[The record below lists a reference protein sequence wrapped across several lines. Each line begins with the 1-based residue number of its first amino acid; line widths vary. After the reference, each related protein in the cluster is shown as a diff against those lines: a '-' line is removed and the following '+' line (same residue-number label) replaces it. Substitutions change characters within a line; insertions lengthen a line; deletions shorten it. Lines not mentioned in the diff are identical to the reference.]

1 MTFLLI
7 PIPTGRTARKI
18 RIKRRIEI
26 KAPGAFIRF
35 FATLVTLLG
44 CLGAPGLTIMRE
56 TTTVAAIMRWMALA
70 GTAALAASA
79 GTKAADAL
87 TTGTN
92 TVRQLSLQD
101 CIAEALQFNLDVQ
114 IERYNPIIGRRS
126 LSIAYAD
133 YDPTFRST
141 IQHNFDR
148 DPGGVD
154 AQGRPFVGRESDGE
168 TISVGLNGLLPSG
181 MTYNIGTTAGNTRFN
196 NQSIGAL
203 TESSFAQWTI
213 GELRQPLLKNSWIDG
228 TRYNIRAGKIGVR
241 QDELTLR
248 YRILTT
254 VAAVEQAYYDLVAT
268 IENVRNAEKSVELA
282 DRLYQENQK
291 RVQVGALAPLDEKE
305 SASQLASS
313 RADLITA
320 QTAVQTAENRLK
332 TLITDKYEVWLG
344 TTIRP
349 TEKLEALPQNFD
361 VQSSWDRSLALRP
374 DLQSQQLQLELQQLA
389 IRYQRN
395 QLFPQLDVFGQ
406 TAFSGSGQEF
416 NNPVGV
422 GTVGSGE
429 FSDGYRQ
436 VWRGDAPSYAIGGSL
451 TFPLTNR
458 RARENFAIAKDNAE
472 QAELRFRAYRQ
483 QILVEVD
490 NATKTAMSA
499 FERIG
504 ATQEARRFAEDALNA
519 EEKKFL
525 NGKSTSFLVLQAQ
538 QRLTAALLAELR
550 ALTEYNKALAALRA
564 AEGTTL
570 ERFNLDLGQVPSL

>member
-1 MTFLLI
+1 MH
-7 PIPTGRTARKI
+7 A
-18 RIKRRIEI
+18 
-26 KAPGAFIRF
+26 
-35 FATLVTLLG
+35 
-44 CLGAPGLTIMRE
+44 
-56 TTTVAAIMRWMALA
+56 TTTLAANMRWTALA
-70 GTAALAASA
+70 GAAALAAGA
-79 GTKAADAL
+79 GTQAADAL
-87 TTGTN
+87 VAGTN
-92 TVRQLSLQD
+92 AVRQLTLQE

-114 IERYNPIIGRRS
+114 IERYNPVIGRRL

-133 YDPTFRST
+133 YDPNFRST
-141 IQHNFDR
+141 IQHSSSQ

-154 AQGRPFVGRESDGE
+154 AQGRIFVGRESEGE
-168 TISVGLNGLLPSG
+168 TVSMGLSGLLPSG
-181 MTYNIGTTAGNTRFN
+181 LTYNIGTAAGNNRFN
-196 NQSIGAL
+196 TDSFGAL
-203 TESSFAQWTI
+203 SESSFAQWTI

-228 TRYNIRAGKIGVR
+228 TRYNIRTSKIGVR

-254 VAAVEQAYYDLVAT
+254 IAAVEQAYYDLIAT

-313 RADLITA
+313 RADLISA
-320 QTAVQTAENRLK
+320 QTAVLTAENRLK
-332 TLITDKYEVWLG
+332 ALLTDKYEQWQGITL
-344 TTIRP
+344 RP
-349 TEKLEALPQNFD
+349 TDRLEALPQDFD
-361 VQSSWDRSLALRP
+361 VQTSWGRSLALRP
-374 DLQSQQLQLELQQLA
+374 DLQNQQLQLEIQQLA

-406 TAFSGSGQEF
+406 MAYSGSGQEF
-416 NNPVGV
+416 NNPLGP

-429 FSDGYRQ
+429 FSDAYRQ

-451 TFPLTNR
+451 TFPLSNR
-458 RARENFAIAKDNAE
+458 RARENFAIAKDNAA
-472 QAELRFRAYRQ
+472 QTELRFRAYRQ

-490 NATKTAMSA
+490 NAIKAAISA

-504 ATQEARRFAEDALNA
+504 ATREARSFAEDALNA
-519 EEKKFL
+519 EEQKYQ

-538 QRLTAALLAELR
+538 QRLTAARFAELR
-550 ALTEYNKALAALRA
+550 ALTDYNKALATLRA